1 MAKGKATTVGPVS
14 NGAEETIDASR
25 PYYMDVTIEGIVPLL
40 MHRYSVEAVDAK
52 NKAAKGSAAKKSD
65 DLESF
70 VYRDEAGELCI
81 PGVAIRGAIVT
92 AAKFEQDP
100 RSPRKS
106 MMDLAKAGVDC
117 ITELASLGVNKWE
130 LEDKRRVL
138 VQRNAVSRTR
148 PGMKTGWRV
157 SFRLMIVLPQ
167 YFTPEIVRK
176 LLTNAGKMVGVGDFR
191 PSYGR
196 FDVVSVDVVSLD

>member
-1 MAKGKATTVGPVS
+1 MAKGKAVAIGPVS

-100 RSPRKS
+100 AKYEGK
-106 MMDLAKAGVDC
+106 LAPAKDA
-117 ITELASLGVNKWE
+117 
-130 LEDKRRVL
+130 
-138 VQRNAVSRTR
+138 
-148 PGMKTGWRV
+148 P
-157 SFRLMIVLPQ
+157 LPDE
-167 YFTPEIVRK
+167 PAKEEK
-176 LLTNAGKMVGVGDFR
+176 KDGGK
-191 PSYGR
+191 
-196 FDVVSVDVVSLD
+196 